1 MNQKEIDRI
10 HLNKAAKSGK
20 IYTGP
25 KNILYYGH
33 PNGHLVQ
40 QDQMSGDVIGTTLRS
55 VVAKIGDY
63 SVEELTEILES
74 IADMIS
80 REEFEEYKQ
89 EAKCFTITMAT
100 AL

>member
-1 MNQKEIDRI
+1 MNQKQIDQI
-10 HLNKAAKSGK
+10 HLNKRAVEGK

-40 QDQMSGDVIGTTLRS
+40 QDLMSGDIIGTTLRS
-55 VVAKIGDY
+55 VVARIGDY
-63 SVEELTEILES
+63 TVEELTEILES
-74 IADMIS
+74 IADMVT
-80 REEFEEYKQ
+80 REEFEEYKK
-89 EAKCFTITMAT
+89 EAKCFTMAMSI